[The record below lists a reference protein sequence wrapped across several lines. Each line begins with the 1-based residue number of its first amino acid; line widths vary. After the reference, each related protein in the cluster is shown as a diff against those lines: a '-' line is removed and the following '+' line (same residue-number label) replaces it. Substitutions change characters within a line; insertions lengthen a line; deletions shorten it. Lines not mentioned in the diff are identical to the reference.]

1 MPSPKVE
8 RAISL
13 AAQIEASRAETARL
27 ESEFEELVSR
37 PGRRKTREPI
47 SNGHNPGNGKPAR
60 NKLKILR
67 VFQKSEGPI
76 KLLEVR
82 KKLKLSESC
91 LFNNVQVLLKEKQLV
106 KKGHGLYARA

>member
-27 ESEFEELVSR
+27 ESEFEDLVSR
-37 PGRRKTREPI
+37 PVRRKTKESA
-47 SNGHNPGNGKPAR
+47 SNGHDSGNGKPVR
-60 NKLKILR
+60 NKLKILKF
-67 VFQKSEGPI
+67 FQKSEGPV
-76 KLLEVR
+76 KLLVVR

-91 LFNNVQVLLKEKQLV
+91 LFNNVQVLIREKQLV
-106 KKGHGLYARA
+106 KKGHGLYERA